1 MYIVFCTLLM
11 QSRKFNI
18 FKCIYVKYII
28 QENIAEISIDI
39 ILLYYNTDNE
49 EQLIRNIHI
58 VLNFYFKCI
67 YLYMNTHTHTHS
79 HTYIYIYM
87 CVYSIH
93 TYIYIYIY
101 ICRYARVCACAC
113 ARARV
118 CVKGKRCSNCLCRH
132 ASKIYKSV

>member
-79 HTYIYIYM
+79 HIYIYIYIYIY
-87 CVYSIH
+87 VYSIH

-101 ICRYARVCACAC
+101 IYVDMHACVRV
-113 ARARV
+113 RV
-118 CVKGKRCSNCLCRH
+118 RVRV
-132 ASKIYKSV
+132 YV

>member
-79 HTYIYIYM
+79 H
-87 CVYSIH
+87 
-93 TYIYIYIY
+93 IYIY